1 VSKERRIE
9 LGVVAVTAL
18 IVGTVVLVCEPF
30 PPLLSACTSKGW
42 TEAIEFVA
50 INLVA
55 WFVLS
60 LLGVL
65 PMKISIGTDG
75 VAGERREIETEHDR
89 AAEDILSVATKAITR
104 VETLA
109 DICETLE
116 QDQRALAARVDALH
130 AAARDPAANRS
141 GVNDD

>member
-1 VSKERRIE
+1 M
-9 LGVVAVTAL
+9 AVTAL
-18 IVGTVVLVCEPF
+18 VVGTVVLVSEPF

-55 WFVLS
+55 WLMLS

-75 VAGERREIETEHDR
+75 VVGERREIETEHDR
-89 AAEDILSVATKAITR
+89 AATEILSIATRAITR
-104 VETLA
+104 GEQLA
-109 DICETLE
+109 AICETLE
-116 QDQRALAARVDALH
+116 QDQRALAARVDALQTATRDR
-130 AAARDPAANRS
+130 AAGKS
-141 GVNDD
+141 GVSDD